1 MGSYTPTSENTITV
15 LGAGYVGLTTAAL
28 FANAGFKV
36 YAVEPNPERLQVI
49 QSGKSFF
56 YEAGLDA
63 LIQRGLETG
72 LLTPTASYE
81 ESVPQSSIVFSCV
94 GTPDNADGSSNLEYI
109 FSAAKSRAE
118 LAQPG
123 TIFVQKSTV
132 PVGTAQSV
140 MTLFKDL
147 DADLHYVSNPE
158 FLREGTALEDTLFF
172 DRIVIG
178 GKGNAVKI
186 VERLYRQLEKHR
198 ENLAKLASL
207 TAGRKNGTYIITSL
221 ESAEL
226 TKVTSNAFLAL
237 KISFANS
244 VAQLADASGA
254 DIIEVMNAV
263 GSDKRIGKAFLNAGR
278 GYGGGCFP
286 KDVRGLIASSDQ
298 FGVNFGIM
306 KEAQAV
312 NDSMPAYII
321 DKTEKEFG
329 ESFEGK
335 NVAILGLA
343 FKANTS
349 DTRKSPGIKIANL
362 LTELGARVC
371 AYDPK
376 ANDEARHELRDTIA
390 IEESL
395 ASALGNSEIIF
406 ITTNWNEFLDIDFN
420 TLSMKQPLMIVDAVN
435 MLNPNGYKSG
445 KIRYIGVG
453 R

>member
-1 MGSYTPTSENTITV
+1 
-15 LGAGYVGLTTAAL
+15 
-28 FANAGFKV
+28 
-36 YAVEPNPERLQVI
+36 
-49 QSGKSFF
+49 
-56 YEAGLDA
+56 
-63 LIQRGLETG
+63 
-72 LLTPTASYE
+72 
-81 ESVPQSSIVFSCV
+81 
-94 GTPDNADGSSNLEYI
+94 
-109 FSAAKSRAE
+109 
-118 LAQPG
+118 
-123 TIFVQKSTV
+123 
-132 PVGTAQSV
+132 
-140 MTLFKDL
+140 
-147 DADLHYVSNPE
+147 
-158 FLREGTALEDTLFF
+158 
-172 DRIVIG
+172 
-178 GKGNAVKI
+178 
-186 VERLYRQLEKHR
+186 
-198 ENLAKLASL
+198 
-207 TAGRKNGTYIITSL
+207 
-221 ESAEL
+221 
-226 TKVTSNAFLAL
+226 
-237 KISFANS
+237 
-244 VAQLADASGA
+244 
-254 DIIEVMNAV
+254 
-263 GSDKRIGKAFLNAGR
+263 
-278 GYGGGCFP
+278 
-286 KDVRGLIASSDQ
+286 
-298 FGVNFGIM
+298 M